1 MSKQQPDESFKDKV
15 LRQLE
20 SGEADADTVEQAAKR
35 DRLNVTN
42 ETVGSRRN
50 RRSSFDPA
58 VPHEEDT
65 DEGEAKGKIVS
76 PENKNISDKEKGD
89 IKTESVE
96 GEPKP
101 SILSKVKAQVTE
113 DDEDWD
119 DELIQRKQ
127 NREQE
132 KRVVSKIVTL
142 IVLALL
148 FIGGILGFYVYNFI
162 SSGLKPLDAN
172 SKKEIVVEIPSGSS
186 NKAIGEILEKD
197 KVIKSGMVFN
207 YYTKFNN
214 LTGFQAGT
222 YSFSPSMTLDKIGK
236 ELQTGGAGSVNS
248 DAKLTVPEGYDVTQ
262 IAAAVAKKTN
272 ITKKEFLDLMNDEA
286 FFNQL
291 KEKFPQLLESASQA
305 QGVKY
310 RLEGYLFPATYD
322 YYKGTKLEDVVTQM
336 VSKTNDVMSNY
347 YEQIQ
352 QKGYTVQEV
361 LTLASLVEKEGVTET
376 DRKKI
381 AQVFFNRMA
390 VDMPLQSDISIL
402 YALGEHKELV
412 TLKDLEVDSPYN
424 LYKNK
429 GYGPGPFDNPSEQS
443 IQAVLNPTPNNY
455 YYFVADIKDGT
466 VYYAETLEQHNE
478 LVEKYVN
485 N

>member
-35 DRLNVTN
+35 ERLNVTN
-42 ETVGSRRN
+42 ETVGSRRKRGN
-50 RRSSFDPA
+50 LDDATPRGTNGSSTDEPVAKRETPKKAEPKAAPKEPKQPKPEKEKKPFLIKSD
-58 VPHEEDT
+58 EEDKAEW
-65 DEGEAKGKIVS
+65 D
-76 PENKNISDKEKGD
+76 
-89 IKTESVE
+89 TELV
-96 GEPKP
+96 
-101 SILSKVKAQVTE
+101 
-113 DDEDWD
+113 
-119 DELIQRKQ
+119 QRKQ

-132 KRVVSKIVTL
+132 KRVVSKIVTV

-222 YSFSPSMTLDKIGK
+222 YSFSPSMTLEKIGK
-236 ELQTGGAGSVNS
+236 DLQTGGAGSVNS
-248 DAKLTVPEGYDVTQ
+248 DAKLTVPEGYDVNQ
-262 IAAAVAKKTN
+262 IAAAIADKTN
-272 ITKKEFLDLMNDEA
+272 IKKSEFLDLMNDEE
-286 FFNQL
+286 FFNKL

-352 QKGYTVQEV
+352 QKGYSVQEV

-381 AQVFFNRMA
+381 AQVFFNRIA

-402 YALGEHKELV
+402 YSLGEHKELV

-443 IQAVLNPTPNNY
+443 IQAVLNPTPNSY

-466 VYYAETLEQHNE
+466 VYYAENLEQHNE